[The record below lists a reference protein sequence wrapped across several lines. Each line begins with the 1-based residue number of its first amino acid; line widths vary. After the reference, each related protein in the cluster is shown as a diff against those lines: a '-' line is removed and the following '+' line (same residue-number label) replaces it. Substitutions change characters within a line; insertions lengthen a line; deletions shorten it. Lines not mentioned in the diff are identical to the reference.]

1 MLREDLTNAEAFQL
15 IACKFGRRL
24 GRKQE
29 IDLKEFEVKTS
40 ANQGKRILL
49 TFNLNTRYNILTDIQ
64 TDFEK
69 KLRNIDFGDIAIV

>member
-1 MLREDLTNAEAFQL
+1 MLCEDLTNAEAFQL

-40 ANQGKRILL
+40 ANQGKRKLL
-49 TFNLNTRYNILTDIQ
+49 TFNLNTRYNILIDIQ